1 MTSPHYSGGQHEPG
15 VRLSRMVVLS
25 LVIHLVLLSLAVF
38 WPMRTSTPRFTL
50 GPVYSVQLVNL
61 SDTLM
66 SHKQMRDP
74 LGDLAGPSLRDQSL
88 VMKKRVTT
96 QTAPPIRKMETKK
109 SLSNPAVENLRKK
122 LGEKTSADNAKA
134 ESSPAANSAASAE
147 ANSQLADYY
156 TVIWSRIKSQW
167 NLPGG
172 INPKDNIE
180 AIVQVRIMKNGAI
193 SGISFEKKSGLAY
206 FDNSVLRAL
215 KKADPLPPLPPWY
228 RENGLDIGIRF
239 LSSDLRR

>member
-1 MTSPHYSGGQHEPG
+1 MTSLRYSGGHREQG
-15 VRLSRMVVLS
+15 VRLSRMIALS
-25 LVIHLVLLSLAVF
+25 LVIHLALLFLAVF
-38 WPMRTSTPRFTL
+38 WPMRTSSPRFTL

-66 SHKQMRDP
+66 SHKQMSDP
-74 LGDLAGPSLRDQSL
+74 LRDLGGPNLRDQSL
-88 VMKKRVTT
+88 IMKKRVTT
-96 QTAPPIRKMETKK
+96 QTAAPIRKMETKK
-109 SLSNPAVENLRKK
+109 NLNNPAVENLRKK
-122 LGEKTSADNAKA
+122 LGEKTSAANAKA

-147 ANSQLADYY
+147 ADSRLADYY

-193 SGISFEKKSGLAY
+193 TGISFEKKSGLAY

-215 KKADPLPPLPPWY
+215 KKANPLPPLPPWY
-228 RENGLDIGIRF
+228 RENGLDLGIRF